1 MEPQNILTML
11 GGAAIPTAG
20 LLWFVIRMSW
30 AAAKRD
36 AVIDGLGKSLD
47 ALKARVDD
55 HDDLRERLARMEQGF
70 HDMKNTMHQV
80 LVAVTKRASAE

>member
-1 MEPQNILTML
+1 MEQDFILKAI
-11 GGAAIPTAG
+11 GAIAIPAAAF
-20 LLWFVIRMSW
+20 LWFAIRMSW

-47 ALKARVDD
+47 ALKERVDD

-70 HDMKNTMHQV
+70 HDLKNTLQSFLTTV
-80 LVAVTKRASAE
+80 KRPAE

>member
-1 MEPQNILTML
+1 MDQETILKAL
-11 GGAAIPTAG
+11 GAVALPAAAFV
-20 LLWFVIRMSW
+20 WFAVRMSW

-47 ALKARVDD
+47 ALKERVDD

-70 HDMKNTMHQV
+70 HDLKNTLHQF
-80 LVAVTKRASAE
+80 LTAVTKRPAE